1 MPHSWRKSATSVCD
15 MLSQGTM
22 RTIWA
27 RRSYSTMRAKSK
39 KQCFEPNTYFCILYF
54 VGMLLL
60 FLWFSL
66 IIELYRRIA
75 INETLSYEHCEDD
88 LQAYE

>member
-1 MPHSWRKSATSVCD
+1 
-15 MLSQGTM
+15 
-22 RTIWA
+22 
-27 RRSYSTMRAKSK
+27 
-39 KQCFEPNTYFCILYF
+39 
-54 VGMLLL
+54 MLLL

-88 LQAYE
+88 LQAYEWEDAIWGSWAD